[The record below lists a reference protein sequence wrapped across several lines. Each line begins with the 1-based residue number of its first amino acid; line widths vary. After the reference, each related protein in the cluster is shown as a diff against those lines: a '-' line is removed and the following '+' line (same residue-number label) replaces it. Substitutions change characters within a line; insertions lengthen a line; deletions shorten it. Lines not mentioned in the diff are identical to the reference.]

1 MSANSTNA
9 PSALSCS
16 IDLTA
21 PGKRLGHLELGWS
34 DNVHAYGVIPVPIA
48 VIANG
53 SGPTVMISAGVH
65 GDEYEGLVIVR
76 RLLRDLRPDQ
86 ISGRVLLLPAVNLP
100 AVRAAT
106 RVSPIDGQ
114 NMNRAFPGAPATG
127 PTALIADFI
136 ERTLLP
142 SVDFAVDLHSGGTRS
157 FYAPCAYVYAA
168 GDADFRRRKLAAMH
182 AFGAPLTTVVAA
194 TSSGGSLSAACERHG
209 VVMIA
214 TELGGGGVLDRR
226 ALAIGDEGTR
236 ALLVHAGVLSGDT
249 AERRTTLHHVESRAS
264 AVMAT
269 IDGML
274 EHAGEPGE
282 PVAAG
287 DIAGW
292 IWPLD
297 DPARE
302 PVTLHH
308 RTSGVILARRATP
321 LVLAGDTVCHVG
333 KPITD
338 AEFMTIGSPARP

>member
-1 MSANSTNA
+1 MSANPAA
-9 PSALSCS
+9 PLACS

-53 SGPTVMISAGVH
+53 TGPTVLISAGVH

-76 RLLRDLRPDQ
+76 RLLRDLHPDG
-86 ISGRVLLLPAVNLP
+86 ITGRVLLLPAANLP

-114 NMNRAFPGAPATG
+114 NMNRAFPGQPATG

-136 ERTLLP
+136 ERALLP
-142 SVDFAVDLHSGGTRS
+142 TVDYAVDLHSGGTRS
-157 FYAPCAYVYAA
+157 FYAPCGYVYAA
-168 GDADFRRRKLAAMH
+168 GDQDFRRRKLAAMH

-226 ALAIGDEGTR
+226 ALAIGEDGTM
-236 ALLVHAGVLSGDT
+236 ALLIHAGVLAGDMSG
-249 AERRTTLHHVESRAS
+249 RRTALHHVESRAS

-274 EHAGEPGE
+274 EHAGEPGDA
-282 PVAAG
+282 VTAG
-287 DIAGW
+287 DVAGW

-297 DPARE
+297 DPGRE
-302 PVTLHH
+302 PVALHY
-308 RTSGVILARRATP
+308 RTGGVILARRATP